1 MSPRNMRAC
10 RWMQGDPDAGERP
23 NEHRLRCCVPAESC
37 VRMDAVAKEAS
48 FVDLM
53 GFRERQLRR

>member
-1 MSPRNMRAC
+1 
-10 RWMQGDPDAGERP
+10 MQGDPDAGERP